1 MLVVPRFDHCRL
13 LLLRSGDECLD
24 ANNALSV
31 LTAGAQ
37 LFISRRPVNIREN
50 SQIAGG
56 KRSQTENSRL
66 FNVYVAAN
74 TGRGT

>member
-37 LFISRRPVNIREN
+37 LFISRRPVNIYIKETPKQRAA
-50 SQIAGG
+50 SVPKPRIAVCL
-56 KRSQTENSRL
+56 T
-66 FNVYVAAN
+66 FM
-74 TGRGT
+74 